1 MASRSDWKSAFM
13 ASTLAPT
20 TKLVLHTIGEY
31 MDDNGRNARVSVDE
45 IVRQSSL
52 SNRAVRAHVRLAHD
66 AGWLRIDL
74 DDLRSGK
81 GIGRKYDAEIPHIAA
96 PLAAKC
102 ASYRG
107 TSCHQI
113 DPHIGA
119 PPATKAENLLYYA
132 RAEELRATSRDIEPT
147 LRAENQTPGD
157 ETYATAAN
165 GKRRHR
171 VKKNGANANA
181 QTMPSREGL
190 FSFRGQSTKPT
201 YEVMRVRVC
210 TGGRL

>member
-13 ASTLAPT
+13 ASELSPT

-31 MDDNGRNARVSVDE
+31 MDNNGRNARVSVGE

-96 PLAAKC
+96 PPAAKC

-113 DPHIGA
+113 DPRIAA
-119 PPATKAENLLYYA
+119 PPAPKAEILLYYA
-132 RAEELRATSRDIEPT
+132 RAEEPRATSKDIEPT

-157 ETYATAAN
+157 ETCATTVK

-171 VKKNGANANA
+171 LKKWGQRQCPNHTFAG
-181 QTMPSREGL
+181 E
-190 FSFRGQSTKPT
+190 SFFF
-201 YEVMRVRVC
+201 
-210 TGGRL
+210 

>member
-13 ASTLAPT
+13 ASELSPT

-31 MDDNGRNARVSVDE
+31 MDNNGSNARVSVGE

-81 GIGRKYDAEIPHIAA
+81 GIGRKYGAEIPHIAA

-113 DPHIGA
+113 DPRIAA
-119 PPATKAENLLYYA
+119 PPAAKAEILLYYA

-157 ETYATAAN
+157 ETSATTAN
-165 GKRRHR
+165 GK
-171 VKKNGANANA
+171 KTPPDEKNGGDAEA
-181 QTMPSREGL
+181 QTIPSREGL
-190 FSFRGQSTKPT
+190 FSFRADRSI
-201 YEVMRVRVC
+201 YLRSDAHACARR
-210 TGGRL
+210 RLC